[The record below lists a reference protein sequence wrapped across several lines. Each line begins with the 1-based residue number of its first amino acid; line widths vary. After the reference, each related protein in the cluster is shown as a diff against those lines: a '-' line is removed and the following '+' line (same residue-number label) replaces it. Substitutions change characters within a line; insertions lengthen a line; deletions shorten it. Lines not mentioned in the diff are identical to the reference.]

1 MRLDDF
7 NVSSIKT
14 ANLGIHIKRK
24 MLARTHLV
32 FYKIKKVANIW
43 ITFKNSSDAMITS
56 IITKKESEA
65 SAISDPPFWIVSMYS
80 ILLKARRNGGI
91 VYHNLIWV

>member
-1 MRLDDF
+1 
-7 NVSSIKT
+7 
-14 ANLGIHIKRK
+14 
-24 MLARTHLV
+24 MLARPPLV
-32 FYKIKKVANIW
+32 FYKNKKVANIW
-43 ITFKNSSDAMITS
+43 ITFKNSSDAMMTS

-65 SAISDPPFWIVSMYS
+65 SAILDPPFWIVLMYS

>member
-1 MRLDDF
+1 
-7 NVSSIKT
+7 
-14 ANLGIHIKRK
+14 
-24 MLARTHLV
+24 MLARPHLV

-43 ITFKNSSDAMITS
+43 ITFKNSSEAMMTS

-65 SAISDPPFWIVSMYS
+65 SAILDPPFLFVLMYS

-91 VYHNLIWV
+91 FYHNLIWV